1 MQLPSSIAAF
11 FITPQTSHDEC
22 ERAYEAQAA
31 LVDEYRLTYAET
43 PPVVLY
49 DAELGFSML
58 PWTAGSVGEG
68 RSSRCNRNR

>member
-31 LVDEYRLTYAET
+31 LVDEYRLTYAEM
-43 PPVVLY
+43 PPVVFIQPCDY
-49 DAELGFSML
+49 GTDVITPA
-58 PWTAGSVGEG
+58 
-68 RSSRCNRNR
+68 